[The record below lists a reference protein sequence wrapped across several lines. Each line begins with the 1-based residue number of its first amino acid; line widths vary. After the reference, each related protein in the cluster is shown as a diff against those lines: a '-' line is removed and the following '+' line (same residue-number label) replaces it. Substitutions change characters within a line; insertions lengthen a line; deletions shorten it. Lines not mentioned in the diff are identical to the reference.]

1 MSCLCKNQISTI
13 ASQLKNIPLAALG
26 ALAHPSSPLS
36 IGARIAPG
44 ISSALQLNAMA
55 TGSVAA
61 SATASASIQASAVA
75 KFEALAAVHA
85 SLNVGPLGPSTVPR
99 ISVMIQSMNGLLAP
113 LLQQINEILAPVI
126 NALQKL
132 QQLTSAISNIQS
144 LTGVNLM
151 LPNVSLAPP
160 PMPTFSAMATMSANA
175 SASASAT
182 ASATATA
189 TASAQASA
197 TANAVMAL
205 RLQGAAMRLGF
216 PLPGQISQLSNALG
230 SIASLP
236 MLNPMGMLLSQA
248 QTAISALLG
257 AMQSLGVNLLMP
269 NAIQSLTPLLSTISQ
284 NLSASVS
291 GKATAT
297 FNASA
302 IASAKAAATAQA
314 LGTINA
320 KAVLNAAANIPFA
333 QIPDLQGAAQS
344 LTLGSNLASLTG
356 NSPFRSSPCSNCVVS
371 RWK

>member
-1 MSCLCKNQISTI
+1 M
-13 ASQLKNIPLAALG
+13 PLAALG

-44 ISSALQLNAMA
+44 ISSALQLSAMA

-75 KFEALAAVHA
+75 KFEALASLHA

-99 ISVMIQSMNGLLAP
+99 ISVMIQSMNSALAP

-144 LTGVNLM
+144 LTGVNLA

-160 PMPTFSAMATMSANA
+160 PVPTFSAMAAMSTNA
-175 SASASAT
+175 SASASAAAT
-182 ASATATA
+182 ATATATA

-197 TANAVMAL
+197 TANAIMAL

-216 PLPGQISQLSNALG
+216 PLPGQLPQLSNALG
-230 SIASLP
+230 SLASLP
-236 MLNPMGMLLSQA
+236 ALNPIGMLLSQA
-248 QTAISALLG
+248 QAAISALLG
-257 AMQSLGVNLLMP
+257 AMQNLGVNLLMP
-269 NAIQSLTPLLSTISQ
+269 NAIQSLNSILSTISQ

-297 FNASA
+297 VNASA
-302 IASAKAAATAQA
+302 IASAQAAATAQA

-320 KAVLNAAANIPFA
+320 NAVLNAAANIPFA
-333 QIPDLQGAAQS
+333 QIPDLQVGAQS
-344 LTLGSNLASLTG
+344 ITLGSNLASLTG
-356 NSPFRSSPCSNCVVS
+356 NSPFRSTPCSSCVVS

>member
-1 MSCLCKNQISTI
+1 M
-13 ASQLKNIPLAALG
+13 PLAALG

-113 LLQQINEILAPVI
+113 LLQQINEILSPVI

-144 LTGVNLM
+144 LTGVNLL

-160 PMPTFSAMATMSANA
+160 PMPTFSAMASMSANA
-175 SASASAT
+175 SASASAAAS

-314 LGTINA
+314 LGSINA
-320 KAVLNAAANIPFA
+320 NAVLNAAANIPFA
-333 QIPDLQGAAQS
+333 QIPDLQGVAQS
-344 LTLGSNLASLTG
+344 LNLGSNLSTLTG
-356 NSPFRSSPCSNCVVS
+356 NSPFRSTPCSNCVVS